1 MSFVLIHGGAHGAW
15 CWAPLIE
22 HLKEDALAI
31 DLPGRGRKPA
41 DLSKLDA
48 DAFARSVVEDIEQA
62 GIERCVLV
70 GHSLAGITMPRVA
83 ELIPERIAH
92 LAFVSCCIPA
102 DGQTVA
108 EALASEMPQGVRIEG
123 SSEPRPP
130 MEASVARA
138 MFCNDM
144 DEAQTSFVLENLCA
158 EAGRPLV
165 EPTRLAGLEQP
176 IERTYIKLLR
186 DQSLS
191 PALQDRFIRNAGKGC
206 RVKTLDAGHN
216 AMISRPRELA
226 AILEE
231 IHATL

>member
-22 HLKEDALAI
+22 HLKGDALAI

-144 DEAQTSFVLENLCA
+144 D
-158 EAGRPLV
+158 GRPLV